1 MSAVSKID
9 LVYLWCD
16 MADPAFRAKRNETL
30 AKWGKAVD
38 LKSNADCRAIAR
50 DELRFSLRSADMYA
64 PWIRR
69 VFVVMNDEST
79 PPGWLRTDRPDLR
92 VVKLSEIL
100 PADCLPCYCSDTIE
114 HHLWRIPGLSK
125 RFLYANDDM
134 MFGKATSP
142 DFFFASDGK
151 PICRFGSKRSVHRG
165 DRLYTSYHACM
176 ENAEKLVGDAYGLR
190 GGFAKAFGRS
200 PHHNIDAYDRDDVQ
214 LCFERFRVD
223 FERSGAFRYPFRS
236 ERNFQRLLYSF
247 HALATGRA
255 HFRRAPFNTKWNKPW
270 WRCLIPS
277 RGESLQFFGGVWKH
291 GEKQIARYRPNLF
304 CFNDGVETTDADRR
318 GLDDLYARMFPKPSR
333 FEQEGGV
340 T

>member
-1 MSAVSKID
+1 MDFKPID

-38 LKSNADCRAIAR
+38 LTSNADCRAIAH
-50 DELRFSLRSADMYA
+50 DELKFSLRSAETYA

-79 PPGWLRTDRPDLR
+79 PPGWFRTDCSDLR

-100 PADCLPCYCSDTIE
+100 PPEYLPCYCSDTIE

-134 MFGKATSP
+134 MFGKPTSP

-151 PICRFGSKRSVHRG
+151 PICRFGSPRTVRKG
-165 DRLYTSYHACM
+165 GRLYTTYHACM
-176 ENAEKLVGDAYGLR
+176 ENAEALVRDAFGLHGDFARAYGH
-190 GGFAKAFGRS
+190 S
-200 PHHNIDAYDRDDVQ
+200 PHHNIDAYDRDDMQ
-214 LCFERFRVD
+214 ECFEYFRGN
-223 FERSGAFRYPFRS
+223 FEASGAFRYPFRS
-236 ERNFQRLLYSF
+236 DRNVQRLLYTYY
-247 HALATGRA
+247 ALAVGRG
-255 HFRRAPFNTKWNKPW
+255 HYRRAPFNTKWNKPW
-270 WRCLIPS
+270 WRWLMPS
-277 RGESLQFFGGVWKH
+277 RGESLQFFGSVWKQ

-318 GLDDLYARMFPKPSR
+318 ELDDFYRRMFPKPSR
-333 FEQEGGV
+333 FEHEGGAI
-340 T
+340 